1 MPNGSFTKETNFV
14 FGCWRTYPESIEA
27 LMSVVSTDMLTLSRR
42 NSPSDRYFLLL
53 QEHNST
59 RNPKRVP
66 KRNKPKYGLLLLL
79 AIVYGQTGKLI
90 VVLVL
95 TALYTL

>member
-1 MPNGSFTKETNFV
+1 METFT
-14 FGCWRTYPESIEA
+14 SA
-27 LMSVVSTDMLTLSRR
+27 VSADMLTLSSRY
-42 NSPSDRYFLLL
+42 SPSERYFLLL
-53 QEHNST
+53 HEDNSNRPPNRGT
-59 RNPKRVP
+59 
-66 KRNKPKYGLLLLL
+66 KYILKNFRMSLLL